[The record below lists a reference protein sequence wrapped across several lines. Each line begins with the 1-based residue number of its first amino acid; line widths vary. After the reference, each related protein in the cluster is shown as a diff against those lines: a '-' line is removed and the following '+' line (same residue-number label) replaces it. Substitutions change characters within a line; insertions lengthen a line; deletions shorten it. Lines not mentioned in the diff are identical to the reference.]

1 MLLLI
6 RELMNVLI
14 TSVLH
19 DNHVYTEHYSDI
31 YCIHNYMFI
40 MPLVYS
46 FLIVLISTIVQS
58 FFLQI

>member
-1 MLLLI
+1 
-6 RELMNVLI
+6 MNVLI
-14 TSVLH
+14 TSLLH
-19 DNHVYTEHYSDI
+19 DNHVYIEHYSDI

-58 FFLQI
+58 FFFLQI